1 MSPRIRTF
9 PHRLRI
15 RNLGKRHRRPTAGRA
30 REHRKA
36 SKRVLDVGCGPALD
50 ALDIAA
56 SSSGFI
62 VLTAYPELGK

>member
-1 MSPRIRTF
+1 
-9 PHRLRI
+9 
-15 RNLGKRHRRPTAGRA
+15 
-30 REHRKA
+30 
-36 SKRVLDVGCGPALD
+36 VLDVGCGPALD